1 MQLGRGWVRSKNH
14 SGKCSNLLETN
25 NFPKK
30 SSRTYWYQC
39 TVKGGR
45 EGRDVDV
52 LQLAQTV
59 EKLGAGE
66 ILLNCIDKD
75 GTNSGFDIA
84 IINHIRDNVT
94 IPVIASSGAGKVEH
108 FSEVFEETDVQ
119 VSSTGRKCRLRQL
132 RITCG
137 RKG

>member
-1 MQLGRGWVRSKNH
+1 
-14 SGKCSNLLETN
+14 
-25 NFPKK
+25 
-30 SSRTYWYQC
+30 
-39 TVKGGR
+39 VKGRR

-66 ILLNCIDKD
+66 IVLNCIDKD

-84 IINHIRDNVT
+84 MINHIRDNVT

-108 FSEVFEETDVQ
+108 FSEVFEETDVEAALAAGIFHREE
-119 VSSTGRKCRLRQL
+119 VPIGAVKDHMRE
-132 RITCG
+132 
-137 RKG
+137 KGIETR